1 MRNVNV
7 VTPDPITGT
16 SLPPTPRRTRSC
28 IPTSGDPCQTPR
40 WPFQHQRPRGP
51 GGWVH
56 AGHVPCCDYTGA
68 HPPQLLSL
76 MCRRT
81 IPTPRPTTLHQPLTQ
96 RVPLSRHPTPLPSAP
111 WALQH
116 QRPWGP
122 GSYPPDPIYN
132 APGALSTTLPTTPH
146 RHSLLLILR
155 ARQCFRQRIVLHFV
169 TCR

>member
-116 QRPWGP
+116 QRPWRP
-122 GSYPPDPIYN
+122 GGY
-132 APGALSTTLPTTPH
+132 
-146 RHSLLLILR
+146 LR
-155 ARQCFRQRIVLHFV
+155 AGHVAPPRTEPTPLHYPTRPTNHRSHVFH
-169 TCR
+169 